1 MTETTRVAFPMEWR
15 TVNTDERT
23 VEGIAVPWGETSF
36 LTPDPHGER
45 FVAGSLTKSVRDKGS
60 RLKLFVAHDHSHAV
74 GAAVK
79 LDARHPDGLWS
90 SWRMYRTPYG
100 DAALA
105 EMAEGA
111 LDSLSIGFRTVR
123 HRRGDDGAREV
134 LEAEIHEVSVAPI
147 GAYDGARVLSVRTPA
162 DPGAWF
168 RENPVPNIS
177 LTPLPVLRQYS
188 W

>member
-15 TVNTDERT
+15 TVNTDERV

-60 RLKLFVAHDHSHAV
+60 RLKLFVGHDHAHAV

-79 LDARHPDGLWS
+79 LDARHPDGLWTA
-90 SWRMYRTPYG
+90 WRIFRTPYG
-100 DAALA
+100 DDALA

-111 LDSLSIGFRTVR
+111 LDSMSVGFRTIR
-123 HRRGDDGAREV
+123 ARRGDDGAKEV
-134 LEAEIHEVSVAPI
+134 LEAEVHEVSVAPI
-147 GAYDGARVLSVRTPA
+147 GAYDGARVLSVRTP
-162 DPGAWF
+162 DTGTNRWWEIPSQ
-168 RENPVPNIS
+168 RIS
-177 LTPLPVLRQYS
+177 LTPLPPLRRY
-188 W
+188 